1 VKMFDRQGAVHDV
14 PDDQAQEAFQSGDF
28 GFAPDAKIPVITR
41 SGKTGTI
48 DATNADAVFGRGG
61 RMLLPEE
68 AHEAEI
74 QAKYGTGGGM
84 AAAAGES
91 FARGLTGD
99 LSDPLAIGTARL
111 LMGDEAAEATRE
123 HLAGEKEAN
132 PWTSTLGE
140 MAGMAAPLLVPGG
153 AAVEGAG
160 AVARGAEGAGALAAG
175 AEGLEAANA
184 LAKGAEGAQALT
196 SPSAFGAA
204 AQRLGQGVRAAGI
217 VPRANVAMGE
227 LAGRAISK
235 IVGKEAS
242 SAAGRITQKIAIK
255 AGEAGVETAL
265 FSAEQEMDEEVLG
278 NHDLNAEKI
287 LQAAGHGALLGGG
300 TLGVLTAAGGLA
312 REVAGKTAPMLEK
325 LAGYQMW
332 KAAAP
337 KLKYSKEAIKRAGG
351 VAEVGKAALEEGI
364 RGSTIADLAEQTE
377 AAVAKRASELKAQYA
392 NAPGSVTV
400 KEVEDEL
407 NAIIDPLRKQ
417 PLYEKIVKGLDQAK
431 EQIIGGLSPEI
442 SDAVAAVHTPKVGP
456 VTREELEAL
465 AKEHGGGG
473 RGSRFEKL
481 YDPGEAGQALREK
494 LGIKLNLHTLQ
505 MEWAQGVKPSL
516 ETITKAAEEARI
528 PVSKLIDVRQALG
541 DIAYKEARALD
552 PNMRVEQLR
561 KMYGRLSELE
571 YKAMDR
577 AEIAMGR
584 GPMKA
589 ELQALR
595 KRYQRL
601 AIFKDALTDSMA
613 KVGTNRI
620 VSASDYVM
628 AAGALATGHPIG
640 AALTALGHKVLRE
653 RGSAWS
659 AQVLHRIAAYGA
671 IERATASVDRQIE
684 RGIAGFFSPGERA
697 AVRVRRAARAAGSL
711 EAAKSL
717 KERDKDYQERVDR
730 VARATAYADA
740 HADQAS
746 RVADSIRQH
755 TPRTAQSLE
764 SSILRVT
771 SQLAKTIPNGHVPMD
786 SLTPHLEK
794 PRVSEA
800 DKAKFRRADDMANDP
815 IGTTFSRMTKGQLT
829 RTDVENL
836 RNFYPQTYAQITD
849 MALQALGSQ
858 TKKLDFNQRM
868 QLGILLDLPADK
880 ALGPLLLP
888 TLQQTFGPPA
898 PEDEPKD
905 RGTPPRREL
914 KDMAKAVNLNSGLND
929 LSAD

>member
-1 VKMFDRQGAVHDV
+1 
-14 PDDQAQEAFQSGDF
+14 
-28 GFAPDAKIPVITR
+28 
-41 SGKTGTI
+41 
-48 DATNADAVFGRGG
+48 
-61 RMLLPEE
+61 
-68 AHEAEI
+68 
-74 QAKYGTGGGM
+74 
-84 AAAAGES
+84 
-91 FARGLTGD
+91 
-99 LSDPLAIGTARL
+99 
-111 LMGDEAAEATRE
+111 
-123 HLAGEKEAN
+123 
-132 PWTSTLGE
+132 
-140 MAGMAAPLLVPGG
+140 
-153 AAVEGAG
+153 
-160 AVARGAEGAGALAAG
+160 
-175 AEGLEAANA
+175 
-184 LAKGAEGAQALT
+184 
-196 SPSAFGAA
+196 
-204 AQRLGQGVRAAGI
+204 
-217 VPRANVAMGE
+217 
-227 LAGRAISK
+227 
-235 IVGKEAS
+235 
-242 SAAGRITQKIAIK
+242 
-255 AGEAGVETAL
+255 
-265 FSAEQEMDEEVLG
+265 
-278 NHDLNAEKI
+278 
-287 LQAAGHGALLGGG
+287 
-300 TLGVLTAAGGLA
+300 
-312 REVAGKTAPMLEK
+312 
-325 LAGYQMW
+325 
-332 KAAAP
+332 
-337 KLKYSKEAIKRAGG
+337 
-351 VAEVGKAALEEGI
+351 
-364 RGSTIADLAEQTE
+364 
-377 AAVAKRASELKAQYA
+377 
-392 NAPGSVTV
+392 
-400 KEVEDEL
+400 
-407 NAIIDPLRKQ
+407 
-417 PLYEKIVKGLDQAK
+417 
-431 EQIIGGLSPEI
+431 
-442 SDAVAAVHTPKVGP
+442 
-456 VTREELEAL
+456 
-465 AKEHGGGG
+465 
-473 RGSRFEKL
+473 
-481 YDPGEAGQALREK
+481 
-494 LGIKLNLHTLQ
+494 
-505 MEWAQGVKPSL
+505 
-516 ETITKAAEEARI
+516 
-528 PVSKLIDVRQALG
+528 
-541 DIAYKEARALD
+541 
-552 PNMRVEQLR
+552 
-561 KMYGRLSELE
+561 
-571 YKAMDR
+571 
-577 AEIAMGR
+577 MGR

-730 VARATAYADA
+730 VARATAYSDA